1 MEMEA
6 QKRNVDAYTVFLEE
20 GSKMNQHQ
28 EVQDLLRSLRLA
40 ETANRL
46 HKLLREA
53 EKNDLAFS
61 QFLLD
66 VVAFE

>member
-1 MEMEA
+1 
-6 QKRNVDAYTVFLEE
+6 
-20 GSKMNQHQ
+20 MNQHQ